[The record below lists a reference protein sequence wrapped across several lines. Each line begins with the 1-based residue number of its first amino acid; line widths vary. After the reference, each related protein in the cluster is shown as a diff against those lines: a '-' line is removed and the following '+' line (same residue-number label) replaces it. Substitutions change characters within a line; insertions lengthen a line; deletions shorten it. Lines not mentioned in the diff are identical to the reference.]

1 MDDYATDKRDVRPVH
16 ARRAVP
22 HGGDL
27 RIAIERFGGTAE
39 RWIDLSTGINPH
51 GYPVPALDS
60 QAWLRLPDDHDGLA
74 ELAASYYGAQRAL
87 PVAGSQPVIRLLPD
101 LLPRCSDTHAAHR
114 SDAVGIATLTY
125 GEYAPAFARAGH
137 RVLRY
142 GVADRESLGL
152 DASPGL
158 SSPLGTS
165 TSTSQR
171 HSHSHSH
178 SHSQNIKPAD
188 FIVYPGSALPPEIL
202 HLVVVNPNN
211 PTAEQ
216 FDADTLLDWHAQLT
230 ARGGCLI
237 VDEAFADVAPH
248 ASVAAHS
255 ALAGLV
261 VLRSIGKF
269 FGLAGAR
276 AGFTLAEP
284 ALLDALAAELGPW
297 TLTGP
302 TRAAVRAALQDQ
314 AWQRTTRTHLHE
326 AGERLAA
333 LLTRRGLAPRGTPL
347 FAWAPHCAAAALQ
360 KRLAGAAIWVRL
372 FDDSAAGKRAAAFDS
387 MSMSMSNS
395 TNSSNERESILPAYP
410 SGLRFG
416 LPGSKSAWDRLDAA
430 LADCADLIDAGAI
443 KR

>member
-1 MDDYATDKRDVRPVH
+1 MDDDATDKRAAPPVR
-16 ARRAVP
+16 ARSPVP

-27 RIAIERFGGTAE
+27 RIAIERFGGPAE

-51 GYPVPALDS
+51 GYPVPAIDT

-74 ELAASYYGAQRAL
+74 ELAASYYGARRAL
-87 PVAGSQPVIRLLPD
+87 PVAGSQSVIRLLPD
-101 LLPRCSDTHAAHR
+101 LLPRCSDAHAANR
-114 SDAVGIATLTY
+114 ADAVGIATLTY

-142 GVADRESLGL
+142 GVADRQ
-152 DASPGL
+152 
-158 SSPLGTS
+158 SS
-165 TSTSQR
+165 
-171 HSHSHSH
+171 
-178 SHSQNIKPAD
+178 D
-188 FIVYPGSALPPEIL
+188 FIVYPGSVLPPELL

-216 FDADTLLDWHAQLT
+216 FDADTLLGWHAQLT

-255 ALAGLV
+255 ALAGLI

-314 AWQRTTRTHLHE
+314 AWQCTTRAHLHE
-326 AGERLAA
+326 AGERLVA
-333 LLTRRGLAPRGTPL
+333 LLTRRGLAARGTPL
-347 FAWAPHCAAAALQ
+347 FAWAPHGAAAALQ

-372 FDDSAAGKRAAAFDS
+372 FDDSAARKSAAFDS
-387 MSMSMSNS
+387 QSMSNS
-395 TNSSNERESILPAYP
+395 TNPSNERDSTLPAYP

-416 LPGSKSAWDRLDAA
+416 LPGSKSEWDRLDAA
-430 LADCADLIDAGAI
+430 LADCRDLIDAGS
-443 KR
+443 

>member
-1 MDDYATDKRDVRPVH
+1 MDDYAADRSAAPPVR
-16 ARRAVP
+16 ARSPVP

-27 RIAIERFGGTAE
+27 RIAIERFGGPAE

-51 GYPVPALDS
+51 GYPVPAIDA
-60 QAWLRLPDDHDGLA
+60 QAWLRLPDDRDGLA

-101 LLPRCSDTHAAHR
+101 LLPRCSDAHATSRA
-114 SDAVGIATLTY
+114 DAVGIATLTY
-125 GEYAPAFARAGH
+125 GEYAPAFVRAGH

-142 GVADRESLGL
+142 GIADRQSSGF
-152 DASPGL
+152 D
-158 SSPLGTS
+158 SSPSLSRSSRLGTN
-165 TSTSQR
+165 TSQ
-171 HSHSHSH
+171 H
-178 SHSQNIKPAD
+178 QNQKINPAD
-188 FIVYPGSALPPEIL
+188 FIVYPGSVLPPELL

-216 FDADTLLDWHAQLT
+216 FDAATLLGWHAQL
-230 ARGGCLI
+230 ASRGGCLI

-255 ALAGLV
+255 AVAGLI

-284 ALLDALAAELGPW
+284 AVLDALAAELGPW

-314 AWQRTTRTHLHE
+314 AWQRTTRAHLHE

-333 LLTRRGLAPRGTPL
+333 LLTRRGLAPRSTPL
-347 FAWAPHCAAAALQ
+347 FAWAPHCAAAALHT
-360 KRLAGAAIWVRL
+360 RLASAAIWVRL
-372 FDDSAAGKRAAAFDS
+372 FQDSAAGKTTAFES
-387 MSMSMSNS
+387 KLKSNS
-395 TNSSNERESILPAYP
+395 TKPSNERDSILPAYP

-416 LPGSKSAWDRLDAA
+416 LPGAESEWDRLDAA
-430 LADCADLIDAGAI
+430 LAGCSDLIDAG
-443 KR
+443 R

>member
-51 GYPVPALDS
+51 GYPVPAIDA
-60 QAWLRLPDDHDGLA
+60 QAWLRLPDDRDGLA

-101 LLPRCSDTHAAHR
+101 LLPRCSDAHAANR
-114 SDAVGIATLTY
+114 ADAVGIATLTY

-142 GVADRESLGL
+142 GIADRQSSGL
-152 DASPGL
+152 DASL
-158 SSPLGTS
+158 SRSSGLGTS
-165 TSTSQR
+165 TSQN
-171 HSHSHSH
+171 
-178 SHSQNIKPAD
+178 QNIKPAD
-188 FIVYPGSALPPEIL
+188 FIVYPGSVLPPELL

-216 FDADTLLDWHAQLT
+216 FDADTLLGWHAQLT

-314 AWQRTTRTHLHE
+314 AWQRTTRAHLHE
-326 AGERLAA
+326 AGGRLVA
-333 LLTRRGLAPRGTPL
+333 LLTRHGLAPRGTPL

-360 KRLAGAAIWVRL
+360 KRLAGEAIWVRL
-372 FDDSAAGKRAAAFDS
+372 FDDSAAGKSAALVS
-387 MSMSMSNS
+387 KLKSNP
-395 TNSSNERESILPAYP
+395 TNPSNEPDSTRGSTLPAYP

-416 LPGSKSAWDRLDAA
+416 LPGSKSEWDRLDAA
-430 LADCADLIDAGAI
+430 LADCADLIDAGP
-443 KR
+443 

>member
-1 MDDYATDKRDVRPVH
+1 MSMDDEATDKRAAQPLP
-16 ARRAVP
+16 ARSPVP

-27 RIAIERFGGTAE
+27 RIAIERFGGPAE

-51 GYPVPALDS
+51 GYPVPAIDT

-101 LLPRCSDTHAAHR
+101 LLPRCSDAHAAHR
-114 SDAVGIATLTY
+114 ADAVGIATLTY

-142 GVADRESLGL
+142 GVADRHGA
-152 DASPGL
+152 DASP
-158 SSPLGTS
+158 T
-165 TSTSQR
+165 
-171 HSHSHSH
+171 
-178 SHSQNIKPAD
+178 IKPAD
-188 FIVYPGSALPPEIL
+188 FIVYPGSALPPEVL

-216 FDADTLLDWHAQLT
+216 FNADTLLDWHAQLT

-248 ASVAAHS
+248 ASMAAHS